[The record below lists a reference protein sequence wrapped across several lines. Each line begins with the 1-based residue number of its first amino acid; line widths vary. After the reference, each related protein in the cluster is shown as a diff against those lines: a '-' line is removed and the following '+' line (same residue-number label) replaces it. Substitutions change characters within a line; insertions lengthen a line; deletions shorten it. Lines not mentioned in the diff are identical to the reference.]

1 MIQRETPPKGVK
13 FKAPAARRPLAS
25 LLQSA
30 VRSACLSLLLTFP
43 FPAVSD
49 VKSLLFCISAHFAS
63 MNIATVLANTLSTG
77 MMCALRE
84 TRALIAFYMLPA
96 LLRVTG
102 A

>member
-1 MIQRETPPKGVK
+1 
-13 FKAPAARRPLAS
+13 
-25 LLQSA
+25 
-30 VRSACLSLLLTFP
+30 
-43 FPAVSD
+43 
-49 VKSLLFCISAHFAS
+49 